1 VCGQEARKHLQ
12 DAVCKHMQRG
22 ADLEKKLAE
31 VEKRLKEA
39 QAEVTHRQCIEEKVV
54 GYLRQGICGMPMQCC
69 PPRI

>member
-1 VCGQEARKHLQ
+1 
-12 DAVCKHMQRG
+12 MQRG